1 MSNYDLSIIVP
12 AYNEANSIAQLLR
25 KISSLKLEA
34 PVSFEILVVDDA
46 STDGT
51 SELVSPFLNE
61 HVRLYKLEKNSGKGA
76 AVRTGFGLAR
86 GRFFLVQ
93 DADLEYSPDDIPR
106 LLDIALQNPNATIYG
121 SRQKGAKSL
130 GGLRGVLKIWPKQ
143 AISSWLF
150 NILLSFW
157 VFFIRKVWIS
167 DTLTGYKLYPASVFE
182 DWLPKTSGFETD
194 HEITSRILN
203 LNRNII
209 EVPIAYCPRSRNEGK
224 KIRSIDGYLAIKTF
238 WRFRK

>member
-1 MSNYDLSIIVP
+1 MSNYDLSIIIP

-25 KISSLKLEA
+25 KIGGIKLEGTL
-34 PVSFEILVVDDA
+34 SFEIIIVDDA

-51 SELVSPFLNE
+51 SESVSPFLNE

-76 AVRTGFGLAR
+76 AVRSGFKLAR
-86 GRFFLVQ
+86 GRFLLVQ
-93 DADLEYSPDDIPR
+93 DADLEYSPDDIPL
-106 LLDIALQNPNATIYG
+106 LLDIALQNPNVTIYG

-130 GGLRGVLKIWPKQ
+130 GGLRGVLTIWPKQ

-150 NILLSFW
+150 NYILSFW
-157 VFFIRKVWIS
+157 VFVIRRVWIS
-167 DTLTGYKLYPASVFE
+167 DTLTGYKLYPASIFE

-203 LNRNII
+203 LNQRII
-209 EVPIAYCPRSRNEGK
+209 EVPIAYWPRSRNEGK
-224 KIRSIDGYLAIKTF
+224 KIRSIDGYLAMKSF
-238 WRFRK
+238 WSFRK